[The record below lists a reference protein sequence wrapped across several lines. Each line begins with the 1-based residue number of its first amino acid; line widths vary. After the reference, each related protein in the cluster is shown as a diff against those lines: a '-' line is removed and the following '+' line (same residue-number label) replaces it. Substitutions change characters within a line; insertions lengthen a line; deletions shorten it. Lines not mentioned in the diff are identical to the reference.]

1 MDPFSLSVGVAGLLT
16 LTAKTIR
23 AARSYCQEAKHAKE
37 AASELLAEL
46 DVLYFNLSQ
55 LDQLLKRDA
64 RNSFSNTSVLTTS
77 THGCKEKLSL
87 LYDKLEKAAAHP
99 MHRFLWPLNSDDH
112 QKTLQE
118 LRAFVQWIQFA
129 LTLDGSSLLAK
140 TSTEVID
147 VLQHQLR
154 MFQML
159 DQANTRA
166 EHTHGTVIDIQT
178 TLRTSDE
185 SKERENILH
194 WISSAKSSQ
203 KHHDVRLP
211 RVEGTGEWLLEEPAF
226 KKWRD
231 GAENVLWCYGIQGSG
246 KSILA

>member
-1 MDPFSLSVGVAGLLT
+1 MDPFSLSVGIAGLLT
-16 LTAKTIR
+16 LTTKIIR

-46 DVLYFNLSQ
+46 NVLYINLSQ
-55 LDQLLKRDA
+55 LDQLLKRDTST
-64 RNSFSNTSVLTTS
+64 SFSNTSVLTTS
-77 THGCKEKLSL
+77 THGCRNKLSVL
-87 LYDKLEKAAAHP
+87 HNKLEKAAAHP
-99 MHRFLWPLNSDDH
+99 MHRFLWPLNSDEH

-129 LTLDGSSLLAK
+129 LTIDGSSLLAK

-147 VLQHQLR
+147 VLQHQLQ

-159 DQANTRA
+159 EQADTRA
-166 EHTHGTVIDIQT
+166 EHTNDTVIDIQQ

-185 SKERENILH
+185 SKERENMLN
-194 WISSAKSSQ
+194 WMSNAKSSQ

-226 KKWRD
+226 KSWRD
-231 GAENVLWCYGIQGSG
+231 GDENVLWCYGIQGSG